1 MYNLPV
7 RQTDWQTTSLYLV
20 IAISFDTFKRKF
32 LIRYSIMFSKTFK
45 NVKGI
50 IFVNIGG
57 IFLKF
62 RMINLPIQFWK
73 YNRGKKLPPRDA
85 EEFGLPPNW

>member
-50 IFVNIGG
+50 IFVRKYQWD
-57 IFLKF
+57 IFEISNDKF
-62 RMINLPIQFWK
+62 TDTVLEI
-73 YNRGKKLPPRDA
+73 
-85 EEFGLPPNW
+85 